1 MKKKPTVLL
10 MIKSLVIL
18 LMWSTVQS
26 TSAQT
31 RDEQELKQLEGYY
44 QFKVNKE
51 MYLQFSLQGKQLKLT
66 QLWDSKTM
74 LFDQQTGLNFT
85 TKENPGFTLSFAK
98 DSLKNINSV
107 VVMGKDVWDKR
118 PDYKPLPEIVLSAAE
133 QAKVKQELQSKVQ
146 AYIAAVSVE
155 QASQFTKFVQDQVT
169 EKLQKTKPILN
180 IYKNTGG
187 VDLYKE
193 IVFQPG
199 KKRGVYLLKG
209 KVLTNFFEL
218 TLTLNEQNKVV
229 EMDVYEVRVPEYP
242 IQKFK
247 NEAEML
253 SALKTTAEELN
264 RTNIFSGTILLAKNK
279 QILFEY
285 ACGDAVKAKGIKNN
299 INTLFNIGSMNK
311 MFTATA
317 IMQLVE
323 KGKLKLDDPIAKYI
337 DTTWLPRSIT
347 DKVTIHHLLSHTS
360 GLGDFFGAA
369 YDKMLYGKVDELKDF
384 KPYIKGDQLAFEP
397 GKDWSYSNSG
407 MVLLGVV
414 IEKVAG
420 QNYFDYVQ
428 RHIYKPSGM
437 KYTNRYN
444 ITQPPTNLAFGYIPQ
459 EDGTYKDNNKSS
471 GIWGSS
477 AGGGYSTVG
486 DLYQFS
492 HALLGNKL
500 VAEPSQKLMFTD
512 YMNKGYGYG
521 FQLRTTALGK
531 VIGHSGGAPGI
542 NAVSFSTLDQG
553 YHIVVLSNYDRAA
566 QRVGDYILQLIQ

>member
-1 MKKKPTVLL
+1 MKKNPIALL
-10 MIKSLVIL
+10 MIKSLIIL
-18 LMWSTVQS
+18 LMLSMATP

-31 RDEQELKQLEGYY
+31 QDEHELKQLEGYY
-44 QFKVNKE
+44 QFRVNQE
-51 MYLQFSLQGKQLKLT
+51 MYLQFNVQGKQLKLT

-85 TKENPGFTLSFAK
+85 TKENSGFTLSFTK
-98 DSLKNINSV
+98 DSLKNINGV

-133 QAKVKQELQSKVQ
+133 QAKVKLELQHKVQ

-155 QASQFTKFVQDQVT
+155 QTSLFTKFVQDQVT

-199 KKRGVYLLKG
+199 KRRGVYLLKG

-218 TLTLNEQNKVV
+218 TLTLNAQNKVV

-242 IQKFK
+242 VQKFK
-247 NEAEML
+247 NETEML
-253 SALKTTAEELN
+253 SALKATAEALN
-264 RTNIFSGTILLAKNK
+264 RTHIFSGTILLAKK
-279 QILFEY
+279 DQILFQY
-285 ACGDAVKAKGIKNN
+285 ACGDANKSKQIKNN

-323 KGKLKLDDPIAKYI
+323 QGKLKLNDPISKYI
-337 DTTWLPRSIT
+337 DSTWLPTSIT
-347 DKVTIHHLLSHTS
+347 NKVTIHHLLSHSS
-360 GLGDFFGAA
+360 GLGDFFGPA
-369 YDKMLYGKVDELKDF
+369 YDQLLYGKIDQLKDF
-384 KPYIKGDQLAFEP
+384 KPYIKGDHLAFEP
-397 GKDWSYSNSG
+397 DTDWSYSNSG

-414 IEKVAG
+414 IEKVAN
-420 QNYFDYVQ
+420 QNYFDYVKQ
-428 RHIYKPSGM
+428 HIYQPSGM
-437 KYTNRYN
+437 KYTDRYN
-444 ITQPPTNLAFGYIPQ
+444 LIQAPANIAVGYIPQ
-459 EDGTYKDNNKSS
+459 ADGTYKDNNNSS
-471 GIWGSS
+471 GIRGSS

-486 DLYQFS
+486 DLYHF
-492 HALLGNKL
+492 ALALFNNKL
-500 VAEPSQKLMFTD
+500 VSEASKKLLFTD

-521 FQLRTTALGK
+521 FQLRNTALGK
-531 VIGHSGGAPGI
+531 VIGHSGGAPGV
-542 NAVSFSTLDQG
+542 NAVSFSTVDQG
-553 YHIVVLSNYDRAA
+553 YHMVVLTNYDRAA